1 MEKGFIVGII
11 KKRMMVSGAMVLST
25 VTECG
30 GEAKETR
37 ISDSGSRTKHMDT
50 EFTSGQMVTN
60 TRVNGT
66 NVFATAK
73 APTDLQMATASLGI
87 THSAKLTATA
97 SIVGQ
102 TATST
107 VAFSK
112 TTWCLEKA
120 LGRNKSPIQTQTCT
134 RASMLTIKNTA
145 SANSDGRLGDFIE
158 VITSTIW
165 SKATERCNGLMEA
178 FTEALGIVAFKTA

>member
-1 MEKGFIVGII
+1 MEGSTREVGFLTSGTAKVMSNLVTETAIWAIIQMEKLMEKGFIVGII

-37 ISDSGSRTKHMDT
+37 MSDSGSRTKHMDT

-102 TATST
+102 TATFT

-112 TTWCLEKA
+112 TT
-120 LGRNKSPIQTQTCT
+120 
-134 RASMLTIKNTA
+134 
-145 SANSDGRLGDFIE
+145 
-158 VITSTIW
+158 
-165 SKATERCNGLMEA
+165 
-178 FTEALGIVAFKTA
+178 